1 MGTQFHRWLAG
12 ATSILFVASPVFA
25 ATTRTVTSNADS
37 GPGSLR
43 DAIAASGSGD
53 TINFAV
59 TGTITIFTELLIS
72 GKNLT
77 IDNAA
82 NGPNVLGVFMEIGG
96 RYRVFEIANSTVTIS
111 GLSISNGHPVCIT
124 MATAEA

>member
-53 TINFAV
+53 TINFSV
-59 TGTITIFTELLIS
+59 PGTIT
-72 GKNLT
+72 LT
-77 IDNAA
+77 SASLSVNHNRDKT
-82 NGPNVLGVFMEIGG
+82 VLM
-96 RYRVFEIANSTVTIS
+96 R
-111 GLSISNGHPVCIT
+111 
-124 MATAEA
+124 ATA